1 MTLAGNFGF
10 LEHSSPPRLIVVEID
25 EGLGSRPFLL
35 LLTTVNEISC
45 KSTQKKQLTM
55 TAPFFRAYSYRLLH

>member
-1 MTLAGNFGF
+1 
-10 LEHSSPPRLIVVEID
+10 VEID